1 MNEFASQH
9 PILVVALPKVVVV
22 LLVLLTALAYLTWFE
37 RKVVAHIQS
46 RWGPYRVGPHG
57 LLQPLADGAKFLF
70 KEDTTPAG
78 ADKFAYFLAP
88 FLALSLAITSI
99 AVIPFGPKEF
109 TIFGQQ
115 TPLAITNVNIG
126 LLILFA
132 ITSMGVYGVA
142 LAGWSSNSKYS
153 LLGGLRSAAQMV
165 SYELALTMSVVGV
178 ILMAGTFNLSEIV
191 TSQQGFHWGF
201 LPRWNLI
208 AGPMPQVLG
217 FLLFFTAAVA
227 ETNRAPFDLAE
238 AEQELVGGF
247 HTEYASF
254 KFAMFF
260 MAEYSSMITVSC
272 LATILFFGG
281 WLSPFPQTA
290 LFGWTHYI
298 PTVAFALA
306 GLALIIHGVRYLTA
320 FGRVVLPAMGL
331 VLCALALLLSRTG
344 VIDIV
349 QGPFWFLLKIV
360 IVLFVYVWVRG
371 TLPRLRY
378 DQLMGFGWKVLL
390 PLSILNVVITS
401 LAIVLTQR

>member
-1 MNEFASQH
+1 MNEFAAQH
-9 PILVVALPKVVVV
+9 PILVVALPKIIV
-22 LLVLLTALAYLTWFE
+22 LLFVLLTALAYLTWFE
-37 RKVVAHIQS
+37 RKVVAHIQT

-57 LLQPLADGAKFLF
+57 LLQPLADGVKFLF
-70 KEDTTPAG
+70 KEDVTPAG

-99 AVIPFGPKEF
+99 AIIPFGPKEF
-109 TIFGQQ
+109 TVFGQS
-115 TPLAITNVNIG
+115 TPLAITNLNIG

-142 LAGWSSNSKYS
+142 LAGWSSNSKYP
-153 LLGGLRSAAQMV
+153 LLGGLRSSAQMV

-201 LPRWNLI
+201 VPRWDVI
-208 AGPMPQVLG
+208 GSPMPQVLG
-217 FLLFFTAAVA
+217 FALFFIAAIA

-238 AEQELVGGF
+238 AESELVAGF

-272 LATILFFGG
+272 LATILFLGG

-290 LFGWTHYI
+290 LWVWTHYI
-298 PTVAFALA
+298 PTAVFALA
-306 GLALIIHGVRYLTA
+306 GLALILHGVRYLTA
-320 FGRVVLPAMGL
+320 FGRVVLPVLGL
-331 VLCALALLLSRTG
+331 VLCGLALLCSRPG
-344 VIDIV
+344 VIEIV
-349 QGPFWFLLKIV
+349 QGPFWFLLKIA
-360 IVLFVYVWVRG
+360 IFLFVYVWVRG
-371 TLPRLRY
+371 TLPRFRY
-378 DQLMGFGWKVLL
+378 DQLMGFGWKLLL